1 MGFISF
7 VKKFFGTKENVTEE
21 NPQLEEVKSIV
32 INPTSEFALPLEGS
46 LTIEASNAS
55 LTIEASNAIGSQI
68 TDSVTVTKENRKKE
82 VTKKRNYK
90 PRKKVTK
97 KPANKKR
104 VTK

>member
-1 MGFISF
+1 MGFVSF

-46 LTIEASNAS
+46 LTIEASS
-55 LTIEASNAIGSQI
+55 AIGSQI
-68 TDSVTVTKENRKKE
+68 TDSVTVTKENLKKE